1 MQFELRLSVAAVLA
15 ASALLAAC
23 GQKTETPTA
32 PAASGGAAAA
42 APAAD
47 AQVVKL
53 ASVAPMSGSQAHYGK
68 DNANGVLM
76 AVADL
81 NQQGVTLGGKP
92 VRFEAV
98 VEDDGADPKQGT
110 AVAQKLCDSKVNG
123 VVGHLNS
130 GTTIPASKIYNDC
143 DLPMVTGA
151 ATNPALTKNGYKT
164 TFRIIANDNAL
175 GAALANQAK
184 TFGLKRVAVIDDRT
198 AYGQGLA
205 EVFAAVAKQNGIEVV
220 SQQFTNDKAT
230 DFMAI
235 LTAVKAQNPDGI
247 FYGGMDA
254 QAGPMLRQMEQLG
267 LTTQKYFGGDGI
279 CTTELAK
286 LSGGSKPLLNVVCA
300 EGGASLTKM
309 PGGLAWRERYEKAFP
324 GQFQI
329 YSPYTYDATM
339 LIVDAMKRAN
349 SADPKVYLAQL
360 AASDYAGV
368 TSKISFDETG
378 DMKNAPS
385 TLYQY
390 VDGKKKAMD

>member
-15 ASALLAAC
+15 ASAVLAAC
-23 GQKTETPTA
+23 GQKTETPAA
-32 PAASGGAAAA
+32 PAASGGNAAA

-76 AVADL
+76 AVDDL
-81 NQQGVTLGGKP
+81 NQQGVTIGGKP

-98 VEDDGADPKQGT
+98 VEDDAADPKQGT

-143 DLPMVTGA
+143 ELPMVTGA

-164 TFRIIANDNAL
+164 TFRIIANDNTL

-184 TFGLKRVAVIDDRT
+184 AFGLKRVAVIDDRT

-267 LTTQKYFGGDGI
+267 LANVKYFGGDAM
-279 CTTELAK
+279 CTEKLVEL
-286 LSGGSKPLLNVVCA
+286 SSKAGTVKNVTCA
-300 EGGASLTKM
+300 TGGASVQKM
-309 PGGLAWRERYEKAFP
+309 QGGAEWKKKYDARFP

-329 YSPYTYDATM
+329 YSPYAYDATFV
-339 LIVDAMKRAN
+339 LVDAMKRAN
-349 SADPKVYLAQL
+349 SVDPQVYVPFIGKTQFKGITANIAFTPKGEL
-360 AASDYAGV
+360 
-368 TSKISFDETG
+368 T
-378 DMKNAPS
+378 APAV
-385 TLYQY
+385 TLYTY
-390 VDGKKKAMD
+390 KDNVRAALN

>member
-205 EVFAAVAKQNGIEVV
+205 EVFAAVATQNGIA
-220 SQQFTNDKAT
+220 SSS
-230 DFMAI
+230 
-235 LTAVKAQNPDGI
+235 P
-247 FYGGMDA
+247 
-254 QAGPMLRQMEQLG
+254 
-267 LTTQKYFGGDGI
+267 TTRRP
-279 CTTELAK
+279 T
-286 LSGGSKPLLNVVCA
+286 S
-300 EGGASLTKM
+300 
-309 PGGLAWRERYEKAFP
+309 WR
-324 GQFQI
+324 
-329 YSPYTYDATM
+329 S
-339 LIVDAMKRAN
+339 
-349 SADPKVYLAQL
+349 
-360 AASDYAGV
+360 
-368 TSKISFDETG
+368 
-378 DMKNAPS
+378 
-385 TLYQY
+385 
-390 VDGKKKAMD
+390 